1 MFLNNNNSLMLIYT
15 SVTCNYIPKARVLAK
30 SVKKFHPDWFFI
42 LVLADSIPSGFDLV
56 QEPFDEILTLE
67 QLPLPNLK
75 SWTYGHTVVELCTAV
90 KGSAAEYFAKKRNH
104 DKIMYLDPDIKVFNS
119 LEPLNK
125 LLDKHDILLT
135 PHMLDSEDKLDA
147 IIDNEI
153 CSLKHGIFNLG
164 FFAAKTSGQGLDFIL
179 WWANRLYHFCTN
191 DIPNGLF
198 TDQRWCDLAPVF
210 FDRLYIVR
218 DRGYNVATW
227 NIFHRPL
234 SRNNENILLAG
245 SKPLRFYHF
254 TGYDSGEGL
263 VMLNKYAADQVIAS
277 EIWDEYRKD
286 LENADHGHSNF
297 SKWKYDYYDNGK
309 IISVDARSLYRSRD
323 DLKKA
328 FPDPFST
335 NEPSYISWYS
345 NHEQVS
351 PPPPI
356 HFQLFNLKSWQLKK
370 FYLSQLHSIRKRIK
384 KYLHI

>member
-1 MFLNNNNSLMLIYT
+1 MLIYT
-15 SVTCNYIPKARVLAK
+15 SVTSSYIPKARVLAK
-30 SVKKFHPDWFFI
+30 SLKQFHPDWFFV
-42 LVLADSIPSGFDLV
+42 LVLADSIPFGFDLV
-56 QEPFDEILTLE
+56 HEPFDEILTLE

-75 SWTYGHTVVELCTAV
+75 AWIYGHTVVELCTAI
-90 KGSAAEYFAKKRNH
+90 KGSAAAYFAKEH
-104 DKIMYLDPDIKVFNS
+104 SYEKIMYLDPDIKVFNS

-125 LLDKHDILLT
+125 LLDTYDILLT

-210 FDRLYIVR
+210 FDRLNIVR

-234 SRNNENILLAG
+234 SRNNDNTILAG
-245 SKPLRFYHF
+245 SSPLRFYHF

-263 VMLNKYAADQVIAS
+263 IMLNKYAADQAIAS
-277 EIWDEYRKD
+277 EIWDEYRRE
-286 LENADHGHSNF
+286 LENADHGHSNL
-297 SKWKYDYYDNGK
+297 SKWKYDYYDNGN
-309 IISVDARSLYRSRD
+309 IISVDARSLYRTRE
-323 DLKKA
+323 DLKTA

-335 NEPSYISWYS
+335 NEPSYLSWYS
-345 NHEQVS
+345 SHGQRS
-351 PPPPI
+351 LIPPI
-356 HFQLFNLKSWQLKK
+356 HFQLFNIKSWKPKK
-370 FYLSQLHSIRKRIK
+370 FLRKQLNSIRKRIK
-384 KYLHI
+384 KYFNI

>member
-164 FFAAKTSGQGLDFIL
+164 FFAAKTSRRQKRPKHPQPKL
-179 WWANRLYHFCTN
+179 RL
-191 DIPNGLF
+191 
-198 TDQRWCDLAPVF
+198 A
-210 FDRLYIVR
+210 
-218 DRGYNVATW
+218 
-227 NIFHRPL
+227 
-234 SRNNENILLAG
+234 
-245 SKPLRFYHF
+245 
-254 TGYDSGEGL
+254 
-263 VMLNKYAADQVIAS
+263 
-277 EIWDEYRKD
+277 
-286 LENADHGHSNF
+286 
-297 SKWKYDYYDNGK
+297 
-309 IISVDARSLYRSRD
+309 
-323 DLKKA
+323 
-328 FPDPFST
+328 
-335 NEPSYISWYS
+335 
-345 NHEQVS
+345 
-351 PPPPI
+351 
-356 HFQLFNLKSWQLKK
+356 
-370 FYLSQLHSIRKRIK
+370 
-384 KYLHI
+384 